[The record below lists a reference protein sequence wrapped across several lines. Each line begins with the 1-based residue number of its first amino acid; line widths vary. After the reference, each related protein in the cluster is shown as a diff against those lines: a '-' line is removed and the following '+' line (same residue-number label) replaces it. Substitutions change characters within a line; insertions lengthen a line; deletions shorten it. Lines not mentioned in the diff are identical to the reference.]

1 MSASKNL
8 RMWEGDDVEELVL
21 KVHAVT
27 LQHDLSDELG
37 DVAAVGGDVAGAG
50 EITWNRLSAL
60 DEFKRLVLYS
70 QGGAGQWEVVCGQV
84 KGDETVQRMIK
95 RLVLKK
101 LELDRLCESE
111 RRGKLHQRH
120 LLSIMHLLE
129 RQDVPQHPGAV
140 TVVPCDDVGTG
151 VIQRLLDKVTLLQQ
165 PGHFALFLLE
175 GQPPEDHTPVTEE
188 KRVAVGPDVFGHAHA
203 NSVVVHDRRIDF

>member
-1 MSASKNL
+1 M
-8 RMWEGDDVEELVL
+8 
-21 KVHAVT
+21 HAVT

-70 QGGAGQWEVVCGQV
+70 QGESGAMGGCLWTSEGRRDGTEDACVHVWVG
-84 KGDETVQRMIK
+84 GERT
-95 RLVLKK
+95 KK